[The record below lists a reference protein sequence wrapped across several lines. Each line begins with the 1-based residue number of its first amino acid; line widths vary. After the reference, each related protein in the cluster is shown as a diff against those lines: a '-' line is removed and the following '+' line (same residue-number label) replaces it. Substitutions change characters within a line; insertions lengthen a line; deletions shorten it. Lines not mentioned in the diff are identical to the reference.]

1 MRPAPS
7 RLIIDSIDFETASV
21 SGTFSSSTT
30 FTPGTSLSDLIAT
43 ACAWFQPKSS
53 RAPT

>member
-1 MRPAPS
+1 M
-7 RLIIDSIDFETASV
+7 DSMVFDTASV

-30 FTPGTSLSDLIAT
+30 LTFDSSRSAFTPT
-43 ACAWFQPKSS
+43 AWAWFQPKSS

>member
-1 MRPAPS
+1 MSPAPS
-7 RLIIDSIDFETASV
+7 RLTMDSIDLEQASV

-30 FTPGTSLSDLIAT
+30 LTPGTFFSASIAT

>member
-1 MRPAPS
+1 M
-7 RLIIDSIDFETASV
+7 DSMVFDTASV

-30 FTPGTSLSDLIAT
+30 LTSGSAFKAFTPT
-43 ACAWFQPKSS
+43 AWAWFQPKSS